1 MKAYIL
7 IKNVQIS
14 LHISLHIDISDTRY
28 ETRKFVLEKSRIKK
42 NFFGIES

>member
-14 LHISLHIDISDTRY
+14 LHISLHIDIYDTRY

-42 NFFGIES
+42 KFFGIES